1 LDGFLGRQDKQS
13 NKNERSLI
21 MATESINR
29 YPLRD
34 RWSSLWLVIAAVLF
48 VFTYGMYRNPLAALL
63 AQVFLIRFLRSRKIG
78 VGYLLI
84 CLALVVANIISWWT
98 LMPTN
103 PTLVRI
109 IMGSVFGLLYT
120 IPFLLDRVLVGRF
133 SGFATTLVFPFAR
146 AAFEFLTLWP
156 NPLGTYGALA
166 YSQFSSVYLTQLVS
180 ITGLWGITFLVSW
193 FASTVNW
200 IWEEGMAWQR
210 IRRGLAIFA
219 GVTLVVLLYG
229 MVRLTYS
236 QPQPG
241 SVRIHGIVETD
252 YTRYDWETSIWPLSS
267 TDPEAFRAMMTPV
280 YERYLQDTIREAQ
293 AGAQIVV
300 WPEVAAEG
308 FREDLDTMLLR
319 AQEIAR
325 QEGIYLAVGLNVIGP
340 NMGSEGENRLV
351 IIDPRGDVVV
361 NQLKYG
367 CTALNMYDVEIPMI
381 DTPYGKLAGVICC
394 DLDFPYVI
402 RQVSQ
407 KGVDILLNPSFEPTT
422 ENIVAHSQMAPFRA
436 IENGVS
442 IFRPTSMGISLA
454 IDPYG
459 RSIGSMDA
467 TRVDERVF
475 VVQLPNHHVHP
486 VYSVVG
492 DLFGWLIVVGFV
504 VIVGWAI
511 FGNRKSQAEAAS
523 SPQEQSPSS

>member
-1 LDGFLGRQDKQS
+1 
-13 NKNERSLI
+13 
-21 MATESINR
+21 MATASINR

-34 RWSSLWLVIAAVLF
+34 RWAYLWLVIAAVLF

-63 AQVFLIRFLRSRKIG
+63 AQLFLIRFLRCRKIG
-78 VGYLLI
+78 AGYLLI
-84 CLALVVANIISWWT
+84 LLALVVANMISWWN

-103 PTLVRI
+103 PTPVRI
-109 IMGSVFGLLYT
+109 ILGFVFGLLYT
-120 IPFLLDRVLVGRF
+120 IPFLLDRGLVSRF
-133 SGFATTLVFPFAR
+133 QGFAATLVFPFTR

-166 YSQFSSVYLTQLVS
+166 YSQFSSTYLTQLVS
-180 ITGLWGITFLVSW
+180 ITGLWGVTFLVSW

-210 IRRGLAIFA
+210 IRRGLVIFG
-219 GVTLVVLLYG
+219 GVMLVVLLYG
-229 MVRLTYS
+229 MIRLTYF

-241 SVRIHGIVETD
+241 SVRIHAIVETD
-252 YTRYDWETSIWPLSS
+252 YTRYDWETNIWPLSKS
-267 TDPEAFRAMMTPV
+267 DPKAFRALVTPV
-280 YERYLQDTIREAQ
+280 YERYLQATVREAQ

-308 FREDLDTMLLR
+308 FREDIDAVLLQ

-325 QEGIYLAVGLNVIGP
+325 QAGIYLAVGLNVIGS

-351 IIDPRGDVVV
+351 IIDPRGEVVV

-367 CTALNMYDVEIPMI
+367 CMAFNMYDVEIPII
-381 DTPYGKLAGVICC
+381 DTPYGKLAAVICC

-407 KGVDILLNPSFEPTT
+407 KGVDILLNPSFEPTA
-422 ENIVAHSQMAPFRA
+422 ENILAHSLMAPFRA

-442 IFRPTSMGISLA
+442 IFRSTSMGYSLA

-459 RSIGSMDA
+459 RTLGSMDA
-467 TRVDERVF
+467 TRVDQRVF

-486 VYSVVG
+486 VYSTVG
-492 DLFGWLIVVGFV
+492 DLFGWLISAGFV
-504 VIVGWAI
+504 FIVGWAI
-511 FGNRKSQAEAAS
+511 FGNRKSRAAAS
-523 SPQEQSPSS
+523 SSAQEKSPSA

>member
-1 LDGFLGRQDKQS
+1 
-13 NKNERSLI
+13 
-21 MATESINR
+21 MATESINK
-29 YPLRD
+29 YPQHD
-34 RWSSLWLVIAAVLF
+34 RWSYLWLAIAAVLM

-63 AQVFLIRFLRSRKIG
+63 AQVFLIRFLRSCKVG

-84 CLALVVANIISWWT
+84 CLALVVANIISWWN

-109 IMGSVFGLLYT
+109 IMGSIFGLLYT

-146 AAFEFLTLWP
+146 SAFEFLTLWP

-200 IWEEGMAWQR
+200 IWEEGMVWQR

-219 GVTLVVLLYG
+219 SVTLIVLLYG
-229 MVRLTYS
+229 MIRLTYF

-241 SVRIHGIVETD
+241 TVRMHGIDEAD
-252 YTRYDWETSIWPLSS
+252 YTRYEWDTKIWPLSE
-267 TDPEAFRAMMTPV
+267 TNPQAFRAMLTPV
-280 YERYLQDTIREAQ
+280 YERYLQATIREAQ

-300 WPEVAAEG
+300 WPEVAIEG
-308 FREDLDTMLLR
+308 YREDLEEVLVQ
-319 AQEIAR
+319 AQDIAR

-340 NMGSEGENRLV
+340 NSGPEGENRLE
-351 IIDPRGDVVV
+351 IIDPRGEVVV

-367 CTALNMYDVEIPMI
+367 CTAIHMYDFEIPTI
-381 DTPYGKLAGVICC
+381 DTPFGRLAGVICC

-402 RQVSQ
+402 RQMSQ
-407 KGVDILLNPSFEPTT
+407 KGVDILLDPSFEPTS
-422 ENIVAHSQMAPFRA
+422 ENIIAHSQMAPFRA
-436 IENGVS
+436 IENGIS

-459 RSIGSMDA
+459 RILGSMDA

-475 VVQLPNHHVHP
+475 VVQLPNHRVHT

-492 DLFGWLIVVGFV
+492 ELFGWMLVVGFV
-504 VIVGWAI
+504 VMVGWAI
-511 FGNRKSQAEAAS
+511 FRGHKTGDDATGSLKS
-523 SPQEQSPSS
+523 

>member
-1 LDGFLGRQDKQS
+1 
-13 NKNERSLI
+13 
-21 MATESINR
+21 
-29 YPLRD
+29 
-34 RWSSLWLVIAAVLF
+34 
-48 VFTYGMYRNPLAALL
+48 
-63 AQVFLIRFLRSRKIG
+63 
-78 VGYLLI
+78 
-84 CLALVVANIISWWT
+84 
-98 LMPTN
+98 
-103 PTLVRI
+103 
-109 IMGSVFGLLYT
+109 
-120 IPFLLDRVLVGRF
+120 
-133 SGFATTLVFPFAR
+133 
-146 AAFEFLTLWP
+146 
-156 NPLGTYGALA
+156 
-166 YSQFSSVYLTQLVS
+166 
-180 ITGLWGITFLVSW
+180 
-193 FASTVNW
+193 
-200 IWEEGMAWQR
+200 
-210 IRRGLAIFA
+210 
-219 GVTLVVLLYG
+219 
-229 MVRLTYS
+229 
-236 QPQPG
+236 
-241 SVRIHGIVETD
+241 
-252 YTRYDWETSIWPLSS
+252 
-267 TDPEAFRAMMTPV
+267 
-280 YERYLQDTIREAQ
+280 
-293 AGAQIVV
+293 
-300 WPEVAAEG
+300 
-308 FREDLDTMLLR
+308 
-319 AQEIAR
+319 
-325 QEGIYLAVGLNVIGP
+325 VGLNVIGP

-486 VYSVVG
+486 IYSVVG
-492 DLFGWLIVVGFV
+492 DLFGWLIAVGFV
-504 VIVGWAI
+504 VIVVWAI
-511 FGNRKSQAEAAS
+511 FGNRKSQEGAAS